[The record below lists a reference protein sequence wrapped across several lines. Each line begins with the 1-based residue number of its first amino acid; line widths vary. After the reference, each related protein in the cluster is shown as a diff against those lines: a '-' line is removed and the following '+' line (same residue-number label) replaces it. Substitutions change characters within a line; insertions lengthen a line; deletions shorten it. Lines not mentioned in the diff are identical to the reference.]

1 VTSAKS
7 LKKYG
12 LLILATG
19 FGSGVAVAQEAG
31 PQTSAQASTDV
42 VVITA
47 TGQSTASS
55 STKTDTPLIES
66 PQSISVITREEMD
79 IRAVHTVADA
89 LSYSAGVQ
97 AEAAGIDSRVDEV
110 SVRGF
115 GAGGFSSNNNFVD
128 GLRLPSGGM
137 WTRPAFDPFGL
148 QQVDVLKGPSSV
160 LYGQVAPGGIV
171 NLVSKRPSATAR
183 NEVMLQT
190 AAFADFDRWQS
201 QIGVDVGGALD
212 ADANVLYRLVGLARD
227 GETQIDETENSRY
240 YLSPSLTWHVSDAT
254 EITFLGQYQQ
264 DRGGSTYQF
273 LPALGTLRPSAGRTI
288 DPTDFIGEPDW
299 NKFDRDQYLAAV
311 FVEHDFTDYLTFRVN
326 GRYTHIE
333 SLYRATVLAG
343 DTLTAC
349 GVIAGCVAGQTV
361 NRRAVQ
367 GEGETDGWAFDAQLQ
382 ARFTTGPLTHKILVG
397 ADHFDTDWSHDRDN
411 VAPALVLPVL
421 NIFNPVARGSAGYAA
436 GVTPAIYTDTTSDQ
450 TGLYIQ
456 DQISAGKWRFSLGGR
471 HDTASDETNNVA
483 NGVTRTRTQTDAEA
497 DTWSAGAVYLFDAG
511 LAPYVSYAE
520 SFLPS
525 PGSTFDGTPFE
536 PTTGTQAEFGLRY
549 QPPGSGAYI
558 TLGAY
563 EITQQNVTT
572 PDPDLTHVCGGG
584 RCSVQTGEGKI
595 RGVELEGRAT
605 LPFGLAAIG
614 TFTRTD
620 AKITETNTAGQ
631 AGNRLPQTPDKMAS
645 LFLDYRF
652 EDGLFNGVGLGGGVR
667 YIGDSV
673 GDTAN
678 TLLIPD
684 YTLFDLFIRY
694 DLGGINPALDGAV
707 LSLNARNVTD
717 EQYVATCNTT
727 ASCYYGSGRAVTA
740 RIQYRW

>member
-1 VTSAKS
+1 MTSAKY

-31 PQTSAQASTDV
+31 PQTSAQTPADV

-66 PQSISVITREEMD
+66 PQSISVITRQEMD
-79 IRAVHTVADA
+79 VRAVLTVADA

-171 NLVSKRPSATAR
+171 NLVSKRPSATAK
-183 NEVMLQT
+183 NEVLLQT
-190 AAFADFDRWQS
+190 STFADFDRWQS
-201 QIGVDVGGALD
+201 QIGVDFGGALD
-212 ADANVLYRLVGLARD
+212 ADANVLYRIVGLARD
-227 GETQIDETENSRY
+227 GDTQIDETSNSRY
-240 YLSPSLTWHVSDAT
+240 YVSPTLTWHLSDST

-311 FVEHDFTDYLTFRVN
+311 FVDHDFTDYLTFRVN
-326 GRYTHIE
+326 GRYTHID

-349 GVIAGCVAGQTV
+349 GVIAGCVAGQTI

-382 ARFTTGPLTHKILVG
+382 AKFETGPFQHKVLVG
-397 ADHFDTDWSHDRDN
+397 ADRFDTDWSHDRDN

-421 NIFNPVARGSAGYAA
+421 NIFNPVPRGSAGYEASL
-436 GVTPAIYTDTTSDQ
+436 TPAIYTDTVSEQ

-471 HDTASDETNNVA
+471 YDTAKDEATNRLNSARTITESD
-483 NGVTRTRTQTDAEA
+483 A

-525 PGSTFDGTPFE
+525 PGQTWDGTPFQ

-549 QPPGSGAYI
+549 QPPGSDAYI

-572 PDPDLTHVCGGG
+572 SDPDLTHVCGGG